1 MSKDNNDIKTY
12 LIALN
17 QIDKVGDKRIS
28 ELINHYESVENI
40 FEDKEENI
48 KNLLEKRFKSQIG
61 MFNKNEILDKA
72 NEIVNKSKDYGIG
85 ILSLFDE
92 EYPFNLKQIDNPPYI
107 LYYKGDLKK
116 LRRNAVAMVGTREP
130 TNESRKYSFEL
141 ASKLSSLNITV
152 VSGMAKGVDREAHLG
167 AISSLVN
174 TAAVLGNGI
183 DTVYP
188 SENLK
193 IYNKLIEKGIIVS
206 EFEIGR
212 KPDRM
217 NFPRRNRIISG
228 LSYAVVMV
236 EAASKSGALITVDY
250 ALNQGRDVY
259 IAPYDEKNNAY
270 FGNHKLYKDG
280 AKIAYG
286 VQDILEDF
294 DSIFSNDDDYVKMKL
309 KYFEGGDISGKSKDE
324 NKDKKENKKHKEHKE
339 QTLEINKKHDKKVKG
354 KNNELI
360 SSLNDDETS
369 LYNIIKKSDKIHI
382 DDIVEESNIKVHTAA
397 AILMQLEIK
406 GVIKQLSGKFYTIE
420 NRN

>member
-1 MSKDNNDIKTY
+1 MSTDNDIKTY

-48 KNLLEKRFKSQIG
+48 KDLLKKKFKSQVG
-61 MFNKNEILDKA
+61 DFNKSEILDKA

-92 EYPFNLKQIDNPPYI
+92 DYPFNLKQIDNPPYI
-107 LYYKGDLKK
+107 LYYKGDIKK
-116 LRRNAVAMVGTREP
+116 LRRNAVAIVGTREP

-280 AKIAYG
+280 AKIAYS

-309 KYFEGGDISGKSKDE
+309 KYFEGGDISGKSKEE
-324 NKDKKENKKHKEHKE
+324 NKKENKKYKE
-339 QTLEINKKHDKKVKG
+339 QTIETNKKHDKKVKE

-360 SSLNDDETS
+360 SNLNDDETS

-397 AILMQLEIK
+397 SILMQLEIK
-406 GVIKQLSGKFYTIE
+406 GIIKQLSGKFYTIE
-420 NRN
+420 K

>member
-1 MSKDNNDIKTY
+1 MSTDNDIKTY

-17 QIDKVGDKRIS
+17 QIDKVGDRRIS
-28 ELINHYESVENI
+28 ELISHYESVENI

-48 KNLLEKRFKSQIG
+48 KDLLKKKFKSQVG
-61 MFNKNEILDKA
+61 DFDKNEILDKA
-72 NEIVNKSKDYGIG
+72 NEIVNKSRDYGIG

-107 LYYKGDLKK
+107 LYYKGDIKK
-116 LRRNAVAMVGTREP
+116 LRRNAVAIVGTREP
-130 TNESRKYSFEL
+130 TNESCKYSFEL

-259 IAPYDEKNNAY
+259 IAPYDEKNSAY

-280 AKIAYG
+280 AKIAYS

-309 KYFEGGDISGKSKDE
+309 KYFEGGDISGKSKEE
-324 NKDKKENKKHKEHKE
+324 NKKENKKYKE
-339 QTLEINKKHDKKVKG
+339 QTIETNKKHDKKVKE

-360 SSLNDDETS
+360 SNLNDDETS

-397 AILMQLEIK
+397 SILMQLEIK
-406 GVIKQLSGKFYTIE
+406 GIIKQLSGKFYTIE
-420 NRN
+420 K

>member
-1 MSKDNNDIKTY
+1 MNSSNDIKTY

-17 QIDKVGDKRIS
+17 QIDKVGDRRIS

-48 KNLLEKRFKSQIG
+48 KSLIEKKFKSQIG
-61 MFNKNEILDKA
+61 KFEKNEILDKA
-72 NEIVNKSKDYGIG
+72 RNIIEKSNDYGIG
-85 ILSLFDE
+85 ILTLFDD

-116 LRRNAVAMVGTREP
+116 LRRNSIAIVGTRNP
-130 TNESRKYSFEL
+130 TKESCKYSFEL
-141 ASKLSSLNITV
+141 ASKLSSLNISV

-193 IYNKLIEKGIIVS
+193 IYDKLIEKGVIVS

-212 KPDRM
+212 KPDRT

-259 IAPYDEKNNAY
+259 IAPYDEKNSSY

-280 AKIAYG
+280 AKIAHN
-286 VQDILEDF
+286 VMDILEDF

-309 KYFEGGDISGKSKDE
+309 KYFEGGDIRK
-324 NKDKKENKKHKEHKE
+324 NKNNKNEIREHIEININDNDDVKKKKKVKENKK
-339 QTLEINKKHDKKVKG
+339 T
-354 KNNELI
+354 KNNEIINNLKE
-360 SSLNDDETS
+360 DES
-369 LYNIIKKSDKIHI
+369 ALYNIISESDKIHI
-382 DDIVEESNIKVHTAA
+382 DDIIEKSNIKVQIITS
-397 AILMQLEIK
+397 ILMQLEIS
-406 GVIKQLSGKFYTIE
+406 GLIKQLAGKYYTIE
-420 NRN
+420 K

>member
-1 MSKDNNDIKTY
+1 MSSNNDIKTY

-48 KNLLEKRFKSQIG
+48 KELLEKKFKSQISN
-61 MFNKNEILDKA
+61 FDKNEILDKA
-72 NEIVNKSKDYGIG
+72 NTIVEKSKDYGIG

-92 EYPFNLKQIDNPPYI
+92 DYPFNLKQIDNPPYI

-116 LRRNAVAMVGTREP
+116 LRRNSIAIVGTREP

-141 ASKLSSLNITV
+141 ASKLSSLNISV

-174 TAAVLGNGI
+174 TVAVLGNGI

-188 SENLK
+188 SENLQ
-193 IYNKLIEKGIIVS
+193 IYNKLVEKGIIVS

-280 AKIAYG
+280 AKIAYSFI
-286 VQDILEDF
+286 DILEDF
-294 DSIFSNDDDYVKMKL
+294 DSIFSNDDDYTKMKL
-309 KYFEGGDISGKSKDE
+309 KYFEGGDIKSK
-324 NKDKKENKKHKEHKE
+324 NIKKETIIKEE
-339 QTLEINKKHDKKVKG
+339 IVINKNEREIKKEEKKKQKVEKQ
-354 KNNELI
+354 NNEVINNLEEE
-360 SSLNDDETS
+360 ETV
-369 LYNIIKKSDKIHI
+369 LYNIIKNAEKIHI
-382 DDIVEESNIKVHTAA
+382 DDIIEKSNMNVQTVTSM
-397 AILMQLEIK
+397 LMQLEIK
-406 GVIKQLSGKFYTIE
+406 GIIKQLSGKYYTIE
-420 NRN
+420 K

>member
-1 MSKDNNDIKTY
+1 MSSNNDIKTY

-48 KNLLEKRFKSQIG
+48 KELLEKKFKSQISN
-61 MFNKNEILDKA
+61 FDKNEILDKA
-72 NEIVNKSKDYGIG
+72 NIIVEKSKDYGIG

-92 EYPFNLKQIDNPPYI
+92 DYPFNLKQIDNPPYI

-116 LRRNAVAMVGTREP
+116 LRRNSIAIVGTREP

-141 ASKLSSLNITV
+141 ASKLSSLNISV

-174 TAAVLGNGI
+174 TVAVLGNGI

-188 SENLK
+188 SENLQ
-193 IYNKLIEKGIIVS
+193 IYNKLVEKGVIVS

-280 AKIAYG
+280 AKIAYSFI
-286 VQDILEDF
+286 DILEDF
-294 DSIFSNDDDYVKMKL
+294 DSIFSNDDDYTKMKL
-309 KYFEGGDISGKSKDE
+309 KYFEGGDIKSK
-324 NKDKKENKKHKEHKE
+324 NIKKETIIKEE
-339 QTLEINKKHDKKVKG
+339 IVINKNEREIKKEEKKKQKVEKQ
-354 KNNELI
+354 NNEVI
-360 SSLNDDETS
+360 SNLEEEETI
-369 LYNIIKKSDKIHI
+369 LYNIIKNTEKIHI
-382 DDIVEESNIKVHTAA
+382 DDIIEKSNMNVQTVTSM
-397 AILMQLEIK
+397 LMQLEIK
-406 GVIKQLSGKFYTIE
+406 GIIKQLSGKYYTIE
-420 NRN
+420 K

>member
-1 MSKDNNDIKTY
+1 MSSNNDIKTY

-48 KNLLEKRFKSQIG
+48 KELLEKKFKSQISN
-61 MFNKNEILDKA
+61 FDKNEILDKA
-72 NEIVNKSKDYGIG
+72 NTIVEKSKDYGIG

-92 EYPFNLKQIDNPPYI
+92 DYPFNLKQIDNPPYI

-116 LRRNAVAMVGTREP
+116 LRRNSIAIVGTREP

-141 ASKLSSLNITV
+141 ASKLSSLNISV

-174 TAAVLGNGI
+174 TVAVLGNGI

-188 SENLK
+188 SENLQ
-193 IYNKLIEKGIIVS
+193 IYNKLVEKGIIVS

-280 AKIAYG
+280 AKIAYSFI
-286 VQDILEDF
+286 DILEDF
-294 DSIFSNDDDYVKMKL
+294 DSIFSNDDDYTKMKL
-309 KYFEGGDISGKSKDE
+309 KYFEGGDIKSK
-324 NKDKKENKKHKEHKE
+324 NIKKETIIKEE
-339 QTLEINKKHDKKVKG
+339 IVINKNEREIKKEEKKKQKVEKQ
-354 KNNELI
+354 NNEVINNLEEE
-360 SSLNDDETS
+360 ETV
-369 LYNIIKKSDKIHI
+369 LYNIIKNAEKIHI
-382 DDIVEESNIKVHTAA
+382 DDIIEKSNMNVQTVASM
-397 AILMQLEIK
+397 LMQLEIK
-406 GVIKQLSGKFYTIE
+406 GIIKQLSGKYYTIE
-420 NRN
+420 K

>member
-1 MSKDNNDIKTY
+1 MSSNNDIKTY

-48 KNLLEKRFKSQIG
+48 KELLEKKFKSQISN
-61 MFNKNEILDKA
+61 FDKNEILDKA
-72 NEIVNKSKDYGIG
+72 NTIVEKSKDYGIG

-92 EYPFNLKQIDNPPYI
+92 DYPFNLKQIDNPPYI

-116 LRRNAVAMVGTREP
+116 LRRNSIAIVGTREP

-141 ASKLSSLNITV
+141 ASKFSSLNISV

-174 TAAVLGNGI
+174 TVAVLGNGI

-188 SENLK
+188 SENLQ
-193 IYNKLIEKGIIVS
+193 IYNKLVEKGIIVS

-280 AKIAYG
+280 AKIAYSFI
-286 VQDILEDF
+286 DILEDF
-294 DSIFSNDDDYVKMKL
+294 DSIFSNDDDYTKMKL
-309 KYFEGGDISGKSKDE
+309 KYFEGGDIKSK
-324 NKDKKENKKHKEHKE
+324 NIKKETIIKEE
-339 QTLEINKKHDKKVKG
+339 IVINKNEREIKKEEKKKQKVEKQ
-354 KNNELI
+354 NNEVI
-360 SSLNDDETS
+360 SNLEEEETV
-369 LYNIIKKSDKIHI
+369 LYNIIKNAEKIHI
-382 DDIVEESNIKVHTAA
+382 DDIIEKSNMNVQTVTSM
-397 AILMQLEIK
+397 LMQLEIK
-406 GVIKQLSGKFYTIE
+406 GIIKQLSGKYYTIE
-420 NRN
+420 K

>member
-1 MSKDNNDIKTY
+1 MSTDNDIKTY

-48 KNLLEKRFKSQIG
+48 KDLLKKKFKSQVG
-61 MFNKNEILDKA
+61 DFNKSEILDKA

-107 LYYKGDLKK
+107 LYYKGDIKK
-116 LRRNAVAMVGTREP
+116 LRRNAVAIVGTREP

-280 AKIAYG
+280 AKIAYS

-309 KYFEGGDISGKSKDE
+309 KYFEGGDISGKSKEE
-324 NKDKKENKKHKEHKE
+324 NKKENKKYKE
-339 QTLEINKKHDKKVKG
+339 QTIETNKKHDKKVKE

-360 SSLNDDETS
+360 SNLNDDETS

-397 AILMQLEIK
+397 SILMQLEIK
-406 GVIKQLSGKFYTIE
+406 GIIKQLSGKFYTIE
-420 NRN
+420 K

>member
-1 MSKDNNDIKTY
+1 MNNIEDIKTY

-48 KNLLEKRFKSQIG
+48 KNLLEKKFKSKIG
-61 MFNKNEILDKA
+61 NFDKNEILDKA
-72 NEIVNKSKDYGIG
+72 HKIIEQSKDYGIG

-107 LYYKGDLKK
+107 LYYKGNLKK
-116 LRRNAVAMVGTREP
+116 LRRNAIAIVGTREP
-130 TNESRKYSFEL
+130 TNESCKYSFEL
-141 ASKLSSLNITV
+141 ASKLSSLNISV
-152 VSGMAKGVDREAHLG
+152 VSGMAKGVDKEAHLG
-167 AISSLVN
+167 AISSHVN
-174 TAAVLGNGI
+174 TVAVLGNGI
-183 DTVYP
+183 DNVYP

-259 IAPYDEKNNAY
+259 IAPYDEKRNCY

-280 AKIAYG
+280 AKIAYN
-286 VQDILEDF
+286 VMDILEDF

-309 KYFEGGDISGKSKDE
+309 KYFEGGDIRKNKNNKNEIKDNIE
-324 NKDKKENKKHKEHKE
+324 ININDNDDAKKKKKVKENKKIKSNEIINNLKE
-339 QTLEINKKHDKKVKG
+339 
-354 KNNELI
+354 
-360 SSLNDDETS
+360 DES
-369 LYNIIKKSDKIHI
+369 ALYNIISESDKIHI
-382 DDIVEESNIKVHTAA
+382 DDIIEKSNIKVQIVTS
-397 AILMQLEIK
+397 ILMQLEIS
-406 GVIKQLSGKFYTIE
+406 GLIKQLAGKYYTIE
-420 NRN
+420 K

>member
-1 MSKDNNDIKTY
+1 MSSNNDIKTY

-48 KNLLEKRFKSQIG
+48 KELLEKKFKSQISN
-61 MFNKNEILDKA
+61 FDKNEILDKA
-72 NEIVNKSKDYGIG
+72 NIIVEKSKDYGIG

-92 EYPFNLKQIDNPPYI
+92 DYPFNLKQIDNPPYI

-116 LRRNAVAMVGTREP
+116 LRRNSIAIVGTREP

-141 ASKLSSLNITV
+141 ASKLSSLNISV

-174 TAAVLGNGI
+174 TVAVLGNGI

-188 SENLK
+188 SENLQ
-193 IYNKLIEKGIIVS
+193 IYNKLVEKGIIVS

-259 IAPYDEKNNAY
+259 IAPYDEKNNVY

-280 AKIAYG
+280 AKIAYSFI
-286 VQDILEDF
+286 DILEDF
-294 DSIFSNDDDYVKMKL
+294 DSIFSNDDDYTKMKL
-309 KYFEGGDISGKSKDE
+309 KYFEGGDIKSK
-324 NKDKKENKKHKEHKE
+324 NIKKETIIKEE
-339 QTLEINKKHDKKVKG
+339 IVINKNEREIKKEEKKKQKVEKQ
-354 KNNELI
+354 NNEVI
-360 SSLNDDETS
+360 SNLDEEETI
-369 LYNIIKKSDKIHI
+369 LYNIIKNAEKIHI
-382 DDIVEESNIKVHTAA
+382 DDIIEKSNMNVQTVTSM
-397 AILMQLEIK
+397 LMQLEIK
-406 GVIKQLSGKFYTIE
+406 GIIKQLSGKYYTIE
-420 NRN
+420 K

>member
-1 MSKDNNDIKTY
+1 MSTDNDIKTY

-48 KNLLEKRFKSQIG
+48 KDLLKKKFKSQVG
-61 MFNKNEILDKA
+61 DFNKNEILDKA

-107 LYYKGDLKK
+107 LYYKGDIKK
-116 LRRNAVAMVGTREP
+116 LRRNAVAIVGTREP

-259 IAPYDEKNNAY
+259 IAPYDEKNSAY

-280 AKIAYG
+280 AKIAYS

-309 KYFEGGDISGKSKDE
+309 KYFEGGDISGKSKEE
-324 NKDKKENKKHKEHKE
+324 NKKENKKYKE
-339 QTLEINKKHDKKVKG
+339 QTIETNKKHDKKVKE

-360 SSLNDDETS
+360 SNLNDDETS

-397 AILMQLEIK
+397 SILMQLEIK
-406 GVIKQLSGKFYTIE
+406 GIIKQLSGKYYTIE
-420 NRN
+420 K

>member
-1 MSKDNNDIKTY
+1 MSSNNDIKTY

-17 QIDKVGDKRIS
+17 QIDKVGDRRIS

-48 KNLLEKRFKSQIG
+48 KLLIEKKFKSQIG
-61 MFNKNEILDKA
+61 KFDKNEILDRAKTII
-72 NEIVNKSKDYGIG
+72 EKSNDYGIG
-85 ILSLFDE
+85 ILTLFDD

-116 LRRNAVAMVGTREP
+116 LRRNSIAIVGTRNP
-130 TNESRKYSFEL
+130 SKESCKYSFEL

-193 IYNKLIEKGIIVS
+193 IYNRLVEKGIIVS

-212 KPDRM
+212 KPDRT

-259 IAPYDEKNNAY
+259 IAPYDEKNSSY

-280 AKIAYG
+280 AKIAYN
-286 VQDILEDF
+286 VMDILEDF

-309 KYFEGGDISGKSKDE
+309 KYFEGGDIRKNNKRASDDYIEINIKE
-324 NKDKKENKKHKEHKE
+324 NEKETKKDKKEKKIKES
-339 QTLEINKKHDKKVKG
+339 
-354 KNNELI
+354 KNNEII
-360 SSLNDDETS
+360 SSLKEDES
-369 LYNIIKKSDKIHI
+369 ALYNIISESDKIHI
-382 DDIVEESNIKVHTAA
+382 DDIIEKSNIKVQIATS
-397 AILMQLEIK
+397 ILMQLEIR
-406 GVIKQLSGKFYTIE
+406 GIIKQLAGKYYTIE
-420 NRN
+420 K